1 MVLAPYVLQDLPL
14 CVVSER
20 ALRADEYTG
29 QTS

>member
-1 MVLAPYVLQDLPL
+1 MVLAPNVLQDLPL
-14 CVVSER
+14 GVVRER